1 MKQQR
6 IGLMLGLM
14 TITAFGL
21 TLPVIRMIG
30 DELDPLII
38 SMGRAA
44 IAGLIA
50 AAILRWRK
58 ISFPTLDERRQLYM
72 VIAGVVLGFPL
83 FSAWAMQLVPAAH
96 GGVVLGVLPLL
107 TALVGSLIAG
117 EKPSV
122 AFWLVSLVGGVLVVL
137 YMVLAQGL
145 KLQLGDLLLL
155 LASIAAAVG
164 YASGGQLSRQIPG
177 WQVICWALVLAL
189 PITVPPFLWHL
200 PEAWQTSGLE
210 SWLGFLYLAVVSQL
224 FGFFFWYR
232 ALALGGI
239 ARVSQVQLLQPFVTI
254 AAAWIWLGE
263 PMQIST
269 LVFASMI
276 VCTVFI
282 AQKMTVYREG
292 EN

>member
-6 IGLMLGLM
+6 IGLMLGM
-14 TITAFGL
+14 MAITAFGL
-21 TLPVIRMIG
+21 TLPITRLIG
-30 DELDPLII
+30 DELDPVIL

-58 ISFPTLDERRQLYM
+58 VSFPTSEKLRQLWM

-96 GGVVLGVLPLL
+96 GGVVLGILPLL
-107 TALVGSLIAG
+107 TAIAGSFVAG
-117 EKPSV
+117 EKPSIP
-122 AFWLVSLVGGVLVVL
+122 FWIVSFLGGVLVVL
-137 YMVLAQGL
+137 YMMPAQGL
-145 KLQLGDLLLL
+145 RFQPGDLLLL
-155 LASIAAAVG
+155 LASISAAVG
-164 YASGGQLSRQIPG
+164 YAFGGRLSRQIPG

-189 PITVPPFLWHL
+189 PLTVPLFLWRL
-200 PEAWQTSGLE
+200 PEAWQASGLQ

-224 FGFFFWYR
+224 FGFFLWYR

-254 AAAWIWLGE
+254 AAAWLWLGE
-263 PMQIST
+263 PIHINT
-269 LVFASMI
+269 LVFAGLI
-276 VCTVFI
+276 ICTVFVS
-282 AQKMTVYREG
+282 QKMTVYRER
-292 EN
+292 ES

>member
-14 TITAFGL
+14 AITAFGL
-21 TLPVIRMIG
+21 TLPIIRMIG

-58 ISFPTLDERRQLYM
+58 ISFPTLDERRQLYR

-117 EKPSV
+117 EKPSF

-239 ARVSQVQLLQPFVTI
+239 ARVSQIQLLQPFVTI

-263 PMQIST
+263 TMQIST
-269 LVFASMI
+269 LVFAGMI

>member
-14 TITAFGL
+14 AITAFGL
-21 TLPVIRMIG
+21 TLPIIRMIG

-58 ISFPTLDERRQLYM
+58 ISFPTLDERRQLYR

-137 YMVLAQGL
+137 YMLLAQGL

-239 ARVSQVQLLQPFVTI
+239 ARVSQIQLLQPFVTI

>member
-6 IGLMLGLM
+6 IVLMLGLM
-14 TITAFGL
+14 AITAFGL
-21 TLPVIRMIG
+21 TLPIIRMIG

-58 ISFPTLDERRQLYM
+58 ISFPTLDERRQLYR

-137 YMVLAQGL
+137 YMLLAQGL

-239 ARVSQVQLLQPFVTI
+239 ARVSQIQLLQPFVTI